1 MRGRAL
7 LDPGARSGVVEP
19 MLPAMSE
26 TAAGNLPTQDGP
38 QQDFR
43 ERATLIGFVV
53 VATVA
58 TFAWLALLGWL
69 AIEGLKALGA

>member
-1 MRGRAL
+1 
-7 LDPGARSGVVEP
+7 
-19 MLPAMSE
+19 MSE
-26 TAAGNLPTQDGP
+26 TAAGNIPSPDGP